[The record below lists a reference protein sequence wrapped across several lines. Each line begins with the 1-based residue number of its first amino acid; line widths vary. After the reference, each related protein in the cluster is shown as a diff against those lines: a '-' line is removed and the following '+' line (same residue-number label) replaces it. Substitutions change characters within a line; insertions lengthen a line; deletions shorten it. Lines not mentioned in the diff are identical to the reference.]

1 MDQHLMQLIKDD
13 VITREAAYEK
23 AINKQIFT

>member
-1 MDQHLMQLIKDD
+1 MQLIKDD

>member
-1 MDQHLMQLIKDD
+1 MQLIKDD

-23 AINKQIFT
+23 AINKKIFT